1 MQITY
6 CTEDRMVI
14 IYNPG
19 QVSIIEA
26 ISQGFLLSYST
37 HKIKVAYSLSKK
49 IWGDFAVQKSHTIFG
64 SINMLQK
71 LMSH

>member
-1 MQITY
+1 
-6 CTEDRMVI
+6 MVI

-37 HKIKVAYSLSKK
+37 HKIKVAYILSEKK
-49 IWGDFAVQKSHTIFG
+49 YEELLQCKSPSQFFG